1 MIESIWIMGKAV
13 ASSAEGM
20 EEESWSSDVVK
31 GMSPPRMVLRVLL
44 VEADDSTRLIIA
56 ALLRKCSYRVTAVPD
71 GLKAWETL
79 KGRPHTIDLI
89 LTEVELPSISGYA
102 LLTLIMEHDICK
114 NIPVIMM
121 SSQDSISVVL
131 KCMLKG
137 AADFLIKP
145 VRRNELKNLWQHVWR
160 RQTQSTGAVSEN
172 TAAEQQKDD
181 VTSDNN
187 TAINHSS
194 DCLDSTPKDKECSEK
209 GSDAQ
214 GLSVLKWG
222 SAYSLSNTE
231 HEECMILVEKSVMP
245 KSEIGGKSIE
255 VEPANASCNE
265 PYMSTAFMGNDVCA
279 RTVTWDVH
287 LAPGSHRGHDDNKVE
302 AHFHTNDLSDLSN
315 GALDLIGKFDCHPK
329 DNYGNLSAN
338 DDTNKFSFTPELELS
353 LRRFH
358 PSYSKS
364 GATDEGHILN
374 HSNASVF
381 SQYSDAKVSQP
392 FFPTLTSNCT
402 ELKEGPTTFY
412 NELSN
417 CSTENTVGTQ
427 SHGAALSNQEN
438 TSTLSTAQSG
448 HSEAAFPGPQI
459 GFIPV
464 PGLKIDSSC
473 AGYGQLFPP
482 LFYTQSSIPSLWSSK
497 DHREHSPFLMSSSLH
512 SGSEIH
518 NSNETARE
526 GTNNLESVK
535 VESHGS
541 SALGLSGIDS
551 LCNGIERELDNG
563 ASENICN
570 GYDGNA
576 NPANSSVRTSVSGS
590 VNDNRLI
597 CYGSKGMDAHCSSQ
611 REAALMKFRLKR
623 KERCYEKKVR
633 YQSRK
638 RLAEQR
644 PRVKGQFVRQVQT
657 KTPPET

>member
-1 MIESIWIMGKAV
+1 
-13 ASSAEGM
+13 M
-20 EEESWSSDVVK
+20 EEGSWSSDVVK
-31 GMSPPRMVLRVLL
+31 WMSPPRMVLRVLL

-102 LLTLIMEHDICK
+102 LLTLIVEHDICK

-194 DCLDSTPKDKECSEK
+194 DCLDSTPKDKECREK

-214 GLSVLKWG
+214 SSCTTPYLDAESAYMQTMQGLSLLKWG

-302 AHFHTNDLSDLSN
+302 AHFHANDLSDLSN

-329 DNYGNLSAN
+329 DNYGNLSTN

-392 FFPTLTSNCT
+392 LFPTLTSNCT

-427 SHGAALSNQEN
+427 SHGAAFSNQEKIHPLCPLLN
-438 TSTLSTAQSG
+438 LDTLKLHFRVLKLGS
-448 HSEAAFPGPQI
+448 FPY
-459 GFIPV
+459 
-464 PGLKIDSSC
+464 L
-473 AGYGQLFPP
+473 
-482 LFYTQSSIPSLWSSK
+482 
-497 DHREHSPFLMSSSLH
+497 
-512 SGSEIH
+512 
-518 NSNETARE
+518 

-541 SALGLSGIDS
+541 SALGLSGIGG

-597 CYGSKGMDAHCSSQ
+597 CYGSRGMDAHCSSQ
-611 REAALMKFRLKR
+611 REAAVMKFRLKR

-657 KTPPET
+657 KAPPET